1 MTIPVVLKAALGWLA
16 ILVLAM
22 LNGAL
27 REGWLIPAFGSFAAL
42 VASGLLL
49 SLLIF
54 GVALLAVPR
63 LGAVSARGYW
73 WVGLL
78 WLGLT
83 LVFEFGFGLLVQGKP
98 LAELLQAYTFRG
110 GNIWPVVLLATLV
123 SPALAARVRR

>member
-1 MTIPVVLKAALGWLA
+1 MTAALLRKAALWWLV

-27 REGWLIPAFGSFAAL
+27 REAFLIPAFGSFAGL
-42 VASGLLL
+42 VASGLML
-49 SLLIF
+49 SLVIF
-54 GVALLAVPR
+54 VVALFAVPR

-78 WLGLT
+78 WLGMT

-98 LAELLQAYTFRG
+98 LAELLQAYTFQG

-123 SPALAARVRR
+123 SPPLAARVRR